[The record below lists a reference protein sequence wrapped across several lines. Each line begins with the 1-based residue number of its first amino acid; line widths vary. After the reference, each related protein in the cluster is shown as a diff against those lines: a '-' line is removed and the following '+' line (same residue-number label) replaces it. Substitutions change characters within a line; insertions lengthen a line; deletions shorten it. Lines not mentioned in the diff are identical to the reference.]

1 MSDVSSIPSE
11 SEAGDRDKIEDI
23 VLEEP
28 IFYVLSQFLETDNNK
43 NIATILQEL
52 TTEVR
57 EVKALF
63 ARYIQMQSKKE

>member
-11 SEAGDRDKIEDI
+11 SEAGDHKVEDI

-28 IFYVLSQFLETDNNK
+28 IFYVLSQFLETENNK
-43 NIATILQEL
+43 NVATILQEL
-52 TTEVR
+52 TTEIR